1 MSEKEPF
8 PPLNSDDSPANFCGE
23 CGLSL
28 KPFDFICQS
37 KECEKCHRRIYF
49 QRKAPGGGYR
59 FEEGEQAHISGL
71 TMSLDPMEG
80 GRKNMF
86 FRPGLEG
93 FLRQLVADGGFKPDG
108 KFFEYC
114 KKREDELDAELSSV
128 EYLNH
133 IDLNKEE
140 DVNEA
145 FEIIE
150 REGATNYKAMLLA
163 AIFFNAVQ
171 KYAKEGDIEQACES
185 AFMAAIFVNH
195 QLLENIH
202 YKEIIW
208 LGYQAYADL
217 RQNEG
222 MSPEEA
228 REKLVVDQ
236 VAEKLKNLSDPH
248 LLSLSQADDPLSVPL
263 GVKGVREKGLRALV
277 EHEVERRNKAPE
289 EAFRSREVSAK
300 ESEQAIKRWH
310 LYVVILALLVKVIYD
325 YFAK

>member
-1 MSEKEPF
+1 
-8 PPLNSDDSPANFCGE
+8 
-23 CGLSL
+23 
-28 KPFDFICQS
+28 
-37 KECEKCHRRIYF
+37 
-49 QRKAPGGGYR
+49 
-59 FEEGEQAHISGL
+59 
-71 TMSLDPMEG
+71 
-80 GRKNMF
+80 MF

-93 FLRQLVADGGFKPDG
+93 FLRHLVADGGFKPDG
-108 KFFEYC
+108 NFLEYC

-128 EYLNH
+128 EYLDHLN
-133 IDLNKEE
+133 LNKEE

-150 REGATNYKAMLLA
+150 REGAANYKAMLLTSL
-163 AIFFNAVQ
+163 FFSGVQ
-171 KYAKEGDIEQACES
+171 KFAKEGDIEQACES

-195 QLLENIH
+195 QLLENVH

-236 VAEKLKNLSDPH
+236 VAEKLKNLTDPH
-248 LLSLSQADDPLSVPL
+248 LLSLSQADAPLSVPL

-277 EHEVERRNKAPE
+277 DHEVERRKRATE
-289 EAFRSREVSAK
+289 EELRNREVTVK
-300 ESEQAIKRWH
+300 ERESKLKVWG
-310 LYVVILALLVKVIYD
+310 LVVTVINVLIGVVVALFLKS
-325 YFAK
+325 